1 VVSARRAAFLADEL
15 VQWATIRGLQTLTE
29 SAANL
34 SAELKD
40 RHPEIPWKDIAGF
53 RNVVTH
59 TYLGQLN
66 VARVWEYIETDLPD
80 LVSVAE
86 AELRRIRS

>member
-1 VVSARRAAFLADEL
+1 

-29 SAANL
+29 SATRL
-34 SAELKD
+34 SPELRD

-53 RNVVTH
+53 RNIVTH

-66 VARVWEYIETDLPD
+66 VARVWEYIERDLPD
-80 LVSVAE
+80 LVSAAE
-86 AELRRIRS
+86 AELQRIRS